1 MEDKNKDNEEKLKSL
16 LSLLGKKQKENYSDT
31 TQNTDSANTSTEY
44 PIQTEKKAGG
54 GLNQNSI
61 PSTTQTDIVVN
72 QSGITVSIVE
82 RVIPVILPTEKANK
96 IATDSVNGFFTNL
109 PTVTVSQTQLI
120 TVQTNLQTTSPN
132 ILTNS
137 YSIDSNDQNRAN
149 SSSKEGIST
158 GIIIIIASF
167 SLVIILLVIWM
178 LIYVTKKSKNKPKRI
193 KKYEDSYE
201 DDLYQ
206 DKGGYRSSRFDG
218 FQNRNNRMRD
228 MREQENYLYHNR
240 FNDYHIEPIAIN
252 PGYSAAREKFVN
264 RWPKYNDE
272 YNNVYNTPDIEMYGY
287 KRPKTMMMANAYS
300 APPNIRIPVVENK
313 SYLDLDT
320 TSELLGE
327 VRGID
332 GNRLKNNKLAT
343 KLLEQKKQNQQLK
356 NKLLAKKLAS
366 QQKLETKLY
375 NELLQD
381 SINSQITNEN
391 TSSTVRHER
400 REIKKPSL
408 PTISSAVN
416 EESVYLDQK
425 QNKGIMGLVSEMV
438 KRQVDGIWG
447 NVKENDKEHTDNND
461 RKLNRNKPSANL
473 DRDREY
479 PSSDDNLSEKYH
491 KNFKKT
497 EYRVSDYFKRFK
509 KNSNSENSNKI
520 NKKSIKHLSNTKI
533 NSSFS
538 DSYIEKIRNRQKLS
552 DINKTSS
559 KKYKGKSFREKN
571 DNRITQKYSSE
582 IEDKNPGIISRSLSS
597 VSIIQL
603 HKNIKKSE
611 NYPNTFKK
619 RNITMLSKNSTDS
632 EDYHQNSRNK
642 SEFYESKDSLAQ
654 KYDFT
659 IRHDPPLGPLKAVE
673 GHEPLLS
680 DELTIQKGDEIFVIG
695 EFSDGWIL
703 AVIYTKGSPEGI
715 MGMIPRRCVFLSST
729 PFNSNQNI
737 SS

>member
-16 LSLLGKKQKENYSDT
+16 LSLLGKKQKESFSDT
-31 TQNTDSANTSTEY
+31 IQNTDSANTSTGY
-44 PIQTEKKAGG
+44 PTLTEKKAGDG
-54 GLNQNSI
+54 VNQNSI

-96 IATDSVNGFFTNL
+96 IASDSANGFFTNL

-120 TVQTNLQTTSPN
+120 TVQTNLQTSSPI
-132 ILTNS
+132 ILTSS
-137 YSIDSNDQNRAN
+137 YSIDSIDQNKSG
-149 SSSKEGIST
+149 SSSKEGIM
-158 GIIIIIASF
+158 
-167 SLVIILLVIWM
+167 IWM

-206 DKGGYRSSRFDG
+206 DKGGYRSSRLNG

-240 FNDYHIEPIAIN
+240 FNDYHVEPIAIN
-252 PGYSAAREKFVN
+252 PGYSAVREKFVN

-272 YNNVYNTPDIEMYGY
+272 YNNTYNTPDIEMYGY
-287 KRPKTMMMANAYS
+287 KRPTPMMMTNAYS
-300 APPNIRIPVVENK
+300 APPNIRPPVVESKN
-313 SYLDLDT
+313 YFDLDT
-320 TSELLGE
+320 TSELLG
-327 VRGID
+327 GIG
-332 GNRLKNNKLAT
+332 GNRLKNNKLVT
-343 KLLEQKKQNQQLK
+343 KLHEQKKQNQLLK

-381 SINSQITNEN
+381 STNSQITNEN

-400 REIKKPSL
+400 RDIKKLSL
-408 PTISSAVN
+408 PTMAPAVN

-447 NVKENDKEHTDNND
+447 NIKETDKGHADNNE
-461 RKLNRNKPSANL
+461 RKLNRNKPSINL

-479 PSSDDNLSEKYH
+479 PSSEDNLSEKYH

-497 EYRVSDYFKRFK
+497 EYRVSDYFKKFK
-509 KNSNSENSNKI
+509 KNSNSENRNKI

-538 DSYIEKIRNRQKLS
+538 DSYIDKIRNRQRIS
-552 DINKTSS
+552 DINKASDS
-559 KKYKGKSFREKN
+559 KHYGKLSREKN
-571 DNRITQKYSSE
+571 VNRNTRKYSSE
-582 IEDKNPGIISRSLSS
+582 IEDINPGKFSRSLSS
-597 VSIIQL
+597 ESMIQK
-603 HKNIKKSE
+603 HKSIKKAE
-611 NYPNTFKK
+611 NFPKSFKK
-619 RNITMLSKNSTDS
+619 RNITMLSKSSTNS
-632 EDYHQNSRNK
+632 EDYHIKSQNK

-673 GHEPLLS
+673 GHDPLLS
-680 DELTIQKGDEIFVIG
+680 DELALQKGDEIFVIG

-703 AVIYTKGSPEGI
+703 AVIYNEGSPEGI
-715 MGMIPRRCVFLSST
+715 MGMMPRRCVFLSST
-729 PFNSNQNI
+729 PFNSNPNI
-737 SS
+737 PS